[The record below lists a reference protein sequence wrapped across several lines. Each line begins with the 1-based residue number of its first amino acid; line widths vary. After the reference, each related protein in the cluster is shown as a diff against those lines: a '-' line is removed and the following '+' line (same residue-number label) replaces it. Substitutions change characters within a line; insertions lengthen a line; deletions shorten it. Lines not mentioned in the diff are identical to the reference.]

1 MCSCGSDCVPHACPP
16 AYLSEYLSA
25 CVPACPPVRL
35 SAVCHAALQPA
46 RQQRATDL
54 RAGAQGSVGGEDKH
68 ARLLADWCEG
78 IKGSCFCFSA
88 RLVKLTGLQ
97 NLQVAACL

>member
-46 RQQRATDL
+46 RQQRATDV

-68 ARLLADWCEG
+68 ERHLAGC
-78 IKGSCFCFSA
+78 
-88 RLVKLTGLQ
+88 VKASRGPAFASQ
-97 NLQVAACL
+97 RGWSS